1 MSGNE
6 YRGFLNVS
14 AGKESACNARDTG
27 DMGLS
32 PGSGKSPGG
41 EKWQPTPVYLPEK
54 FHGQRS
60 LCGPEEPVWSSLCG
74 HKESDTTE

>member
-6 YRGFLNVS
+6 YRGFLNGS
-14 AGKESACNARDTG
+14 AGKESACKAGDRG
-27 DMGLS
+27 DMGLI

-60 LCGPEEPVWSSLCG
+60 LCGPEEPCGPQSVWSQGLRYN
-74 HKESDTTE
+74 